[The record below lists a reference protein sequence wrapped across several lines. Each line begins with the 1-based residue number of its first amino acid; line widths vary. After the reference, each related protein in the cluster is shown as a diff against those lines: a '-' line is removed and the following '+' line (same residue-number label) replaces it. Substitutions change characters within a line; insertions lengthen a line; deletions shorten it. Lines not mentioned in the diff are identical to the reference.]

1 MSAQADE
8 RVFVLYDG
16 MAGYGAESTLE
27 RPTDDACERRFVA
40 EGVSKL
46 KITRFFGGRGA
57 TPPEVPRG
65 LYSAFWPA
73 AFCAHPNRCAFW
85 HSLGRKRRITARLG
99 ER

>member
-1 MSAQADE
+1 MEVLDNLIVRIRLPLLAHCLHRTQCTPMSAQADE

-65 LYSAFWPA
+65 LYSAF
-73 AFCAHPNRCAFW
+73 
-85 HSLGRKRRITARLG
+85 
-99 ER
+99 